1 MTAPQTESRIASAE
15 DLAAFNQSFGK
26 ASSSEVIAVVARA
39 FPGRIA
45 VVSSFGTQSA
55 VLLDLV
61 ARVDRT
67 LPIIFLDTGWIFPE
81 TLAYR
86 DALID
91 RLGLTNVSSV
101 TPDMDELETED
112 PDGRLW
118 ATDGGRCCYLRKVA
132 PLARALEGLDA
143 WITGRKRFQTDSRAA
158 LPLFEIAEQRLKIN
172 PLAGWSKYDLDTYF
186 GSRNLPRHPLEAEGF
201 ASIGCM
207 PCTARTLEGED
218 DHSGRWQESDKTE
231 CGIHLPV
238 PSIAAE

>member
-101 TPDMDELETED
+101 TPDMWTNLKLKTLTDAS
-112 PDGRLW
+112 GRRTAAAA
-118 ATDGGRCCYLRKVA
+118 ATCGKWRLSRV
-132 PLARALEGLDA
+132 PLRALTPG
-143 WITGRKRFQTDSRAA
+143 
-158 LPLFEIAEQRLKIN
+158 
-172 PLAGWSKYDLDTYF
+172 
-186 GSRNLPRHPLEAEGF
+186 
-201 ASIGCM
+201 
-207 PCTARTLEGED
+207 
-218 DHSGRWQESDKTE
+218 
-231 CGIHLPV
+231 
-238 PSIAAE
+238 